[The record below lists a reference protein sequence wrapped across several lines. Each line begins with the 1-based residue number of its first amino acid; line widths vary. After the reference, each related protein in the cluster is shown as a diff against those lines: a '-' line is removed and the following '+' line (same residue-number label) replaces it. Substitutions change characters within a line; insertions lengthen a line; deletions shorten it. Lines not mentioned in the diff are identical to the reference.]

1 MNAPSPRSTYVLVR
15 DHAQTTPLRAPCC
28 PRSCAR
34 HRLADRLRHP
44 RTPGHV
50 PLVHGSQR
58 IFGFRANAGH
68 HRRPCETCPRTCV
81 RFSFTPKANSNTG
94 SSGEPGKVAQLLQL
108 RSRRSRRRR
117 RRRRRSTHVLD
128 GDTCFFLVDS
138 HAMCN
143 ARVSPARSP
152 SCSALGHHVDICN
165 VGGACG
171 DGADGDGRHM
181 FWTMTHVLVDSD
193 SSSRTSH

>member
-128 GDTCFFLVDS
+128 GDTCFFWSVRTPLTSATSAAPAATATTATVDT
-138 HAMCN
+138 CF
-143 ARVSPARSP
+143 
-152 SCSALGHHVDICN
+152 
-165 VGGACG
+165 
-171 DGADGDGRHM
+171 GR
-181 FWTMTHVLVDSD
+181 
-193 SSSRTSH
+193 